1 MRSSRLLSDLAKAF
15 EFLPGIGPKSA
26 QRLAFHMMDGN
37 KDKSLFLS
45 ETIAKCVEG
54 IQRCRFCRNYCES
67 DICWICADED
77 RESHTIC
84 VVENPLDVEAVEEA
98 SNYNGKYFVL
108 FGRLSPIDGYLPE
121 DLGLNDLEKQL
132 VNGACEE
139 LIVATSMTLEGEA
152 TAFYLKEMADRV
164 GVKATRIAYGVPI
177 GGELEFANPLTL
189 SHALDGRQEY

>member
-26 QRLAFHMMDGN
+26 QRLAFYMMDGN
-37 KDKSLFLS
+37 RDKSLFLS
-45 ETIAKCVEG
+45 EIIAKCVEG

-108 FGRLSPIDGYLPE
+108 FGRLSPIDGCLPE
-121 DLGLNDLEKQL
+121 DLGLNDLENQL

-164 GVKATRIAYGVPI
+164 GVKVTRIAYGVPI

-189 SHALDGRQEY
+189 SHVLDGRQEY

>member
-26 QRLAFHMMDGN
+26 QRLAFHMMDSN
-37 KDKSLFLS
+37 KDKSSYLS
-45 ETIAKCVEG
+45 EMICRCVEN
-54 IQRCRFCRNYCES
+54 IRRCRLCRNFCES
-67 DICWICADED
+67 DLCWICADER
-77 RESHTIC
+77 RETRSIC

-98 SNYNGKYFVL
+98 SNFNGKYFVL
-108 FGRLSPIDGYLPE
+108 FGRLSPIDGRLPE
-121 DLGLNDLEKQL
+121 DLGLIELENRLINDE
-132 VNGACEE
+132 CEE

-152 TAFYLKEMADRV
+152 TAFYIKEMADRV

-189 SHALDGRQEY
+189 SHAMDGRQEY

>member
-45 ETIAKCVEG
+45 EIITKCVES
-54 IQRCRFCRNYCES
+54 IRRCRFCRNYCES
-67 DICWICADED
+67 DYCWICADEN
-77 RESHTIC
+77 RESHIIC

-108 FGRLSPIDGYLPE
+108 FGRLSPIDGCLPE
-121 DLGLNDLEKQL
+121 DLGLNDLENQL

-164 GVKATRIAYGVPI
+164 GVKVTRIAYGVPI
-177 GGELEFANPLTL
+177 GGELEFVNPLTL

>member
-1 MRSSRLLSDLAKAF
+1 MRSSRLLSDLAEAF

-108 FGRLSPIDGYLPE
+108 FGRLSPIDGCLPE
-121 DLGLNDLEKQL
+121 DLGLNDLENQL

-164 GVKATRIAYGVPI
+164 GVKVTRIAYGVPI

-189 SHALDGRQEY
+189 SHVLDGRQEY